1 MSDIV
6 PGVVSVADVVAGLAA
21 ECVPVTEGDLLILA
35 LSHLM
40 LGIG

>member
-1 MSDIV
+1 MSDNV

-21 ECVPVTEGDLLILA
+21 ECLPVTEGDLLIPA
-35 LSHLM
+35 LTHLM

>member
-21 ECVPVTEGDLLILA
+21 ECLSVTKGDLLILA
-35 LSHLM
+35 LPHLM